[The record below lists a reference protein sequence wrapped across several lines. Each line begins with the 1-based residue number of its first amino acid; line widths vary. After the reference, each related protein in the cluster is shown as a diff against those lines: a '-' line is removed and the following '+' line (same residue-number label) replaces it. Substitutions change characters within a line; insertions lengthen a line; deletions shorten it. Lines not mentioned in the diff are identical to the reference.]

1 MNAVRYQM
9 LHNELLPF
17 CEIEDKKTIFQ
28 HYNTPIHTIATTE
41 KWFLDFEIELL
52 PWPVLNIDLNPIE
65 NLWGIPDSRKVYD
78 QEKPPI

>member
-1 MNAVRYQM
+1 M

-41 KWFLDFEIELL
+41 NWFQDFEIELL

-65 NLWGIPDSRKVYD
+65 NLWGRKKSLRSGEATYLR
-78 QEKPPI
+78 KYR